1 MGKKL
6 KLNAAD
12 ITGIIVLLVL
22 LVAVRIWQDALFYDP
37 LIQFYKTDAKV
48 LPEFDTPR
56 LCVGLLFRY
65 AINTLLSLCILW
77 LIFKDRQVVKLSAL
91 LYGVFFL
98 VLISAFFFV
107 ISAESP
113 NQLVL
118 FYVRRFLIQP
128 LFLILFIPA
137 FYYQKKV

>member
-12 ITGIIVLLVL
+12 ITGVIVLLVL
-22 LVAVRIWQDALFYDP
+22 LVSVRIWQDVLFYDP

-48 LPEFDTPR
+48 LPEFDTLH

-65 AINTLLSLCILW
+65 VINTLLSLCILW
-77 LIFKDRQVVKLSAL
+77 LIFKDRQVIKLSAL
-91 LYGVFFL
+91 LYGIFFL